1 LSIGA
6 SSNGGLAANYNT
18 ISAAGSSISLS
29 TKAASVTGVLTNI
42 TYDGQLHTQTAAT
55 TTGFINGDDITIM
68 GLASG
73 TNAAN
78 YTSSLS
84 ATGDDAANYSVTV
97 TQAQLRIARRDITL
111 TGLTAAD
118 KTFDGTT
125 TASITGANFN
135 NLVVGQTLVLSG
147 AGEFSDAEI
156 GNNKT
161 VTVDEVANLNQSNG
175 TGGGRWQNYNLT
187 TSGSFTTS
195 ASIRAAAPN
204 PGPGPAPGPD
214 SEDARPGL
222 PKVERLNRRP
232 ADHLLA
238 QPSHT
243 SAYTLA
249 QDDPESKTITVRGC
263 GAGPTP
269 EWRDSC
275 LPISPS
281 YTARYN

>member
-1 LSIGA
+1 
-6 SSNGGLAANYNT
+6 
-18 ISAAGSSISLS
+18 
-29 TKAASVTGVLTNI
+29 
-42 TYDGQLHTQTAAT
+42 
-55 TTGFINGDDITIM
+55 
-68 GLASG
+68 LASG

-97 TQAQLRIARRDITL
+97 TQAQLRIDRRDITL
-111 TGLTAAD
+111 LSLTAQD

-125 TASITGANFN
+125 SASITGATFS
-135 NLVVGQTLVLSG
+135 NLVSGETLGLSG
-147 AGEFSDAEI
+147 SGTFADSAI
-156 GNNKT
+156 GNNKP
-161 VTVDEVANLNQSNG
+161 VTVDEVANLTQTNG
-175 TGGGRWQNYNLT
+175 TGRWQNYNLT

-204 PGPGPAPGPD
+204 PGPSPD
-214 SEDARPGL
+214 SEDPRPGL

-238 QPSHT
+238 QPSNS
-243 SAYTLA
+243 SAYALA
-249 QDDPESKTITVRGC
+249 QEDPDSKTIMVRGC
-263 GAGPTP
+263 GAGQEP